1 VDAPGGGGGEAIAPE
16 GADEASV
23 GAPEEAGVGAP
34 GGEAVDAE
42 LPMIYFIEF
51 LIHICN
57 I

>member
-1 VDAPGGGGGEAIAPE
+1 
-16 GADEASV
+16 V